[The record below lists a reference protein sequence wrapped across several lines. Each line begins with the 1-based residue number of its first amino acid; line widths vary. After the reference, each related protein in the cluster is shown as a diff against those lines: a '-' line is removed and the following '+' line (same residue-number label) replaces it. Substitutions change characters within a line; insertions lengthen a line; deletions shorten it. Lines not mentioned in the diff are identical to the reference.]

1 MYATPSGRSP
11 TIIVASKLPPPEL
24 GGLVEAT
31 LVMKR
36 GRLEPVARIRRIIR
50 LRYLARIF
58 ISREVARMAVKAY
71 GNDA

>member
-1 MYATPSGRSP
+1 
-11 TIIVASKLPPPEL
+11 
-24 GGLVEAT
+24 